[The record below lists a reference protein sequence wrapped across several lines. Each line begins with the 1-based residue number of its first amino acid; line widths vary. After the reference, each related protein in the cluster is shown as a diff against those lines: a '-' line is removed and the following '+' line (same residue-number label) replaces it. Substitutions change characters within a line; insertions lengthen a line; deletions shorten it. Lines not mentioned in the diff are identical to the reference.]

1 MRWCANDENLVKIF
15 LFTYFTIFFL
25 NIEFSLSYFQN
36 ESKDEKHEQQT
47 ETLNSETVTAEGN
60 EIDGG
65 GDQSVKS
72 NFPIYGN
79 GNFKIINSL
88 SSLLI

>member
-1 MRWCANDENLVKIF
+1 MQCDEVPMMKILLKIFSSLILQYFFVFFFKYRIF
-15 LFTYFTIFFL
+15 LFH
-25 NIEFSLSYFQN
+25 FQN

-65 GDQSVKS
+65 DQSVKA

-79 GNFKIINSL
+79 GNL
-88 SSLLI
+88 